1 MYLSSNTPEQ
11 KAATQFRPDL
21 WAFCWAIFAS
31 GRALGFG
38 VASKASAISHASS
51 TLSERSEA
59 QKVPCQLECSDPI
72 WSVCISL
79 RIGSNWNHSDSG
91 ISKIIHDHTILTA
104 VYSCQPLFFT
114 NYLAVSQME
123 SGNSGV
129 SQAKEIAQ
137 PEPQKASAP
146 PFLGVTVIPGKAAV
160 WTTCWQA
167 HDLYHVTINERTNRS
182 SILISIFDSNTH
194 TWLYAPYCNLSTC
207 YKFTKY
213 SVYRFYWFPA
223 SCA

>member
-1 MYLSSNTPEQ
+1 MYPSSNTPEH

-38 VASKASAISHASS
+38 VASRASAISHASS

-146 PFLGVTVIPGKAAV
+146 PFLGVTVIPYGPRVDKH
-160 WTTCWQA
+160 TTCIMSQ
-167 HDLYHVTINERTNRS
+167 LMNEP
-182 SILISIFDSNTH
+182 IDQVY
-194 TWLYAPYCNLSTC
+194 W
-207 YKFTKY
+207 
-213 SVYRFYWFPA
+213 SVF
-223 SCA
+223 